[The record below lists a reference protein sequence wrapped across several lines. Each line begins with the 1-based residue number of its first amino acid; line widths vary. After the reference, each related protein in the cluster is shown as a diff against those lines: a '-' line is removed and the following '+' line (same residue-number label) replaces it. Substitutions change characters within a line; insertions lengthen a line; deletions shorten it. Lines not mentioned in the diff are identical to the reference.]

1 MPPKSVQVLKNE
13 KLYLIII
20 KGGNSGFFHKTLQI
34 CTYIHYIC
42 LILCSI
48 CVTNKDV
55 GTTLDFKLNKKY
67 FGTCPG
73 KV

>member
-34 CTYIHYIC
+34 CTYIDYIC
-42 LILCSI
+42 LKLCSI

-55 GTTLDFKLNKKY
+55 ATTLDFKLNKKY

>member
-1 MPPKSVQVLKNE
+1 MPPKSEQVLKNE

-20 KGGNSGFFHKTLQI
+20 KGGIIDFFHKTLQI
-34 CTYIHYIC
+34 CTWIDYIC

-55 GTTLDFKLNKKY
+55 ATTLDFKLNKKY

>member
-34 CTYIHYIC
+34 CNHKDYIC
-42 LILCSI
+42 LKLCLI
-48 CVTNKDV
+48 YVTNKDLA
-55 GTTLDFKLNKKY
+55 TTLDFKLNKKY
-67 FGTCPG
+67 FGTCSV